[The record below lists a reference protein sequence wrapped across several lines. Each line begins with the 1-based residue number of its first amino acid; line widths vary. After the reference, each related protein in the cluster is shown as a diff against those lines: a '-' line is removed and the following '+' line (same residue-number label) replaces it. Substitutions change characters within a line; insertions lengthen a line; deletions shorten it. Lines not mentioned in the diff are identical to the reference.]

1 MTALRPVDPTDSPP
15 GPGPGPELD
24 ADGRVVEVYAALGT
38 VDDPE
43 YPGISI
49 VELGL
54 VSSVACEGATA
65 HVGLIPTFSGCPALT
80 VIAED
85 VTAAVS
91 AVDGIDRVD
100 VRWLSAP
107 TWTIDRVSPAAR
119 AALADRFTVA
129 VRIGSGPV
137 PCPRCG
143 NPTTERSI
151 FGPSRCRAVHRCEH
165 CTETIEVLR
174 S

>member
-1 MTALRPVDPTDSPP
+1 MTI
-15 GPGPGPELD
+15 D
-24 ADGRVVEVYAALGT
+24 AVTPAAAATNDLITAVWQAVGT

-49 VELGL
+49 VDLGL
-54 VSSVACEGATA
+54 VFSVEVDRASVE
-65 HVGLIPTFSGCPALT
+65 VGLIPTFSGCPALAA
-80 VIAED
+80 IADD
-85 VTAAVS
+85 VTEAVLT
-91 AVDGIDRVD
+91 VPGIDGAG
-100 VRWLSAP
+100 VRWLTAP
-107 TWTIDRVSPAAR
+107 TWSIDRVSAEAR

-143 NPTTERSI
+143 NPTSERSI